1 MGEVLRA
8 KNLKMSEYVAEM
20 DEKRHSQRV
29 ACGTK
34 LPTQYLKAGVTQRD
48 TFQSM
53 CAKMTGNGRDLV
65 DFALGVLAADVI
77 VEVPTTYGVRHVLM
91 YRGIEITAKEKVWA
105 VEFLANR
112 GFGRA
117 EQNINVTNT
126 IENRSSDELK
136 LEALKLLKKI
146 VKVKDVVEAHQ
157 VEVVVATQ
165 NNEVGG

>member
-1 MGEVLRA
+1 MSGLLRA
-8 KNLKMSEYVAEM
+8 KYLKIKEYAEKTG
-20 DEKRHSQRV
+20 EKRQAPRTY
-29 ACGTK
+29 GTK
-34 LPTQYLKAGVTQRD
+34 LPAQYLKAGVTQRD

-53 CAKMTGNGRDLV
+53 CAKMSGNGRVLI
-65 DFALGVLAADVI
+65 DFAIGVLSADMM

-91 YRGIEITAKEKVWA
+91 YQGIEISAKEKIWA

-136 LEALKLLKKI
+136 LEALKLLQKI
-146 VKVKDVVEAHQ
+146 AKVQDAVEARP
-157 VEVVVATQ
+157 VEVVVAPQ
-165 NNEVGG
+165 NNEVANR